1 MMSCIAVDDE
11 PLALDI
17 LENYISQVPGLDL
30 IGTFTDA
37 ISAWGFLQKN
47 SVDLV
52 FLDVQMPDITGTQ
65 LARSL
70 KKRQPMIIF
79 TTAYSKYAVEG
90 FNLNAVDY
98 LLKPFDFTRFLESV
112 NRATEYKTINEKTD
126 VAEQDSAI
134 FVKSDYQNVRINTR
148 DIIYI
153 EGLDDYIRIHV
164 ENGKSIYT
172 LMSLKSILDKLNTIC
187 ENDFIRIHRSYI
199 VSVKKIK
206 RIYNQMVLVN
216 DKELPIGKSYID
228 EVKKIIS

>member
-1 MMSCIAVDDE
+1 MISCIAVDDE

-17 LENYISQVPGLDL
+17 LENYISQVPNLDL
-30 IGTFTDA
+30 KGTFTDA

-47 SVDLV
+47 AIDLV
-52 FLDVQMPDITGTQ
+52 FLDIQMPDITGTQ

-70 KKRQPMIIF
+70 NKRQPLIIF

-112 NRATEYKTINEKTD
+112 NRAAEYKTIHEKTSIS
-126 VAEQDSAI
+126 EQESAI

-172 LMSLKSILDKLNTIC
+172 LMSLKSILDKLDKIC

-216 DKELPIGKSYID
+216 DKELPIGKSYTD